1 MTAPLKAS
9 VVSLLAL
16 VLVVATPTAGA
27 LARDAN
33 TAALQV
39 ALRGAGQYSG
49 TVDGVRGPGTR
60 AATAAFQ
67 RSHGLPADGVAG
79 ARTRRALGAGGRPRY
94 GSRPLG
100 VGAHGWDVAALQFKL
115 AIHGFPSGPMDGG
128 LGGHTGRAIAR
139 FQRFAGLPADGV
151 AGRGTMRALRR
162 HVPRSPVRLLRPV
175 QAAFGDRF
183 GPRTNRFHAGLDFPA
198 ASGTPVTAAGR
209 GTVVFAGVSASGWG
223 NLIIIRHRFGLRTF
237 YAHLSSF
244 GVRTGQYV
252 GAGARI
258 GRVGSTGFST
268 GPHLHFELLLR
279 GANVDP
285 ASAL

>member
-1 MTAPLKAS
+1 MLTRSHA
-9 VVSLLAL
+9 LLAL
-16 VLVVATPTAGA
+16 ASAA
-27 LARDAN
+27 LAVALPGASASARTAN

-39 ALRGAGQYSG
+39 ALRGTGHYSG

-67 RSHGLPADGVAG
+67 RSRGLGADGVAG
-79 ARTRRALGAGGRPRY
+79 ARTRRALGGRGRPRY

-100 VGAHGWDVAALQFKL
+100 VGARGWDVAALQFKL

-128 LGGHTGRAIAR
+128 LGARTARATAR
-139 FQRFAGLPADGV
+139 FQRWAGLPADGV

-162 HVPRSPVRLLRPV
+162 PVPRSPARLLRPV
-175 QAAFGDRF
+175 AAPTGDRF

-209 GTVVFAGVSASGWG
+209 GTVVFAGFSASGWG
-223 NLIIIRHRFGLRTF
+223 NLIIIRHRFGLRSF
-237 YAHLSSF
+237 YAHLSSL
-244 GVRTGQYV
+244 GVRSGQYV

-279 GANVDP
+279 GANIDP

>member
-1 MTAPLKAS
+1 MLSRSSTC
-9 VVSLLAL
+9 V
-16 VLVVATPTAGA
+16 A
-27 LARDAN
+27 LAATALTMGLPSAALAARSGN

-39 ALRGAGQYSG
+39 ALRGTGHYNG

-67 RSHGLPADGVAG
+67 RSRGLAADGVAG
-79 ARTRRALGAGGRPRY
+79 GRTRRALGGRGRPRY

-100 VGAHGWDVAALQFKL
+100 VGARGWDVAALQFKL

-128 LGGHTGRAIAR
+128 LGARTAAATAR
-139 FQRFAGLPADGV
+139 FQRWAGLPADGV

-162 HVPRSPVRLLRPV
+162 AVPRSPVRLLRPV
-175 QAAFGDRF
+175 AAGTGDTF

-198 ASGTPVTAAGR
+198 ASGTPVTAAGF
-209 GTVVFAGVSASGWG
+209 GTVAFSGFSASGWG
-223 NLIIIRHRFGLRTF
+223 NLIIIRHRFGLRSF
-237 YAHLSSF
+237 YAHLSSL
-244 GVRTGQYV
+244 GVRTGQSV
-252 GAGARI
+252 RSGAQI

-279 GANVDP
+279 GANIDP